1 MSWDYWAKD
10 CIGAPQW
17 SLGFAETLNM
27 WDLTAIME
35 IKGDMWFILHPFV
48 FLLLLVLPIMSNM
61 PTLHLLPFYY
71 NNPLWMIDDAL

>member
-48 FLLLLVLPIMSNM
+48 FFSLTCLANNVQYANLAFITLLLQQSFM
-61 PTLHLLPFYY
+61 
-71 NNPLWMIDDAL
+71 DDR